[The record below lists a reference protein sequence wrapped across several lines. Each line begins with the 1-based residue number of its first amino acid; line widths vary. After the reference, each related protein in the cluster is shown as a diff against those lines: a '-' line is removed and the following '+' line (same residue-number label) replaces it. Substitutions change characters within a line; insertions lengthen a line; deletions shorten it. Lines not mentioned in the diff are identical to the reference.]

1 MSKKIIFQKCNF
13 NNLYFLFYII
23 IDFLHLFI
31 GYNLYP
37 KDPNSPDDKD
47 KTIPKYILPTLIIF
61 HLYTY
66 NISDFLAIIPYFI
79 RKRLLKRKERIFL
92 INKSKII
99 IIMIIHNLF
108 IIITNYQ

>member
-37 KDPNSPDDKD
+37 KEPNSPDDKD
-47 KTIPKYILPTLIIF
+47 NTIPKVF
-61 HLYTY
+61 SH
-66 NISDFLAIIPYFI
+66 IIPLY
-79 RKRLLKRKERIFL
+79 
-92 INKSKII
+92 
-99 IIMIIHNLF
+99 LF
-108 IIITNYQ
+108 